1 MAWGLLTERL
11 CKACRSFSDTHP
23 AGICS
28 TCRRDLP
35 VNGTVC
41 RPCRKQASLVAGPGS
56 KTALDLT
63 VAAITG
69 HQLFLAGT
77 FRRPNLLGPAAGPHR
92 AAGYE
97 LAAAA
102 RAGEAASLDPGN
114 AL

>member
-28 TCRRDLP
+28 TCRRELP
-35 VNGTVC
+35 LNGTVC

-69 HQLFLAGT
+69 G
-77 FRRPNLLGPAAGPHR
+77 RR
-92 AAGYE
+92 
-97 LAAAA
+97 A
-102 RAGEAASLDPGN
+102 R
-114 AL
+114 